1 MFANSILAV
10 LTACDLEDLK
20 HGMFKFACLL
30 NIKRFYVV
38 LSKYFIPKI
47 VKPAKCLV

>member
-10 LTACDLEDLK
+10 PTAWDPEDLK
-20 HGMFKFACLL
+20 NGMFKFACLI

-38 LSKYFIPKI
+38 SSKCFIPKI
-47 VKPAKCLV
+47 VKSAKCLV